1 MVIIL
6 DAEAADKSIAEW
18 AEEVGALFDSV
29 AAGMEK
35 TFQEAGFL
43 TVGDTVTSR
52 ISKNAGLN
60 VVGYKHIV
68 DTSSI
73 RHILKHHGTPAEYK
87 RGQVPIT
94 KLDFLQLIHLLLNP
108 DTIEYADTTKQGR
121 DVLRYTKIIGEH
133 VVVYTEEVRTKKGR
147 LAAVTLYKRI
157 NKKE

>member
-1 MVIIL
+1 MVILL

-35 TFQEAGFL
+35 TFREAGFL

-52 ISKNAGLN
+52 ISKNAGLD

-73 RHILKHHGTPAEYK
+73 RHILKHRGTPAEYK

-94 KLDFLQLIHLLLNP
+94 KLDFVQLIHLLLNP
-108 DTIEYADTTKQGR
+108 DMIEYADTTKQGR

-133 VVVYTEEVRTKKGR
+133 AVVYTEEVRTKKGR
-147 LAAVTLYKRI
+147 LAAVTLYKRV